1 MAQVLHLD
9 GLDMHR
15 VWPDGW
21 TVHPDPTDPSRGTL
35 VKG

>member
-1 MAQVLHLD
+1 VLHFDRLD
-9 GLDMHR
+9 TYQ

-21 TVHPDPTDPSRGTL
+21 TVRPDPTDPSRGTL